1 MQRAE
6 GRSEENLPEG
16 RASREV
22 GPMPTSDPEPR
33 GPRPATLCVHDLE
46 HGPGAPLVPPIVR
59 SSTFRLDDEAYA
71 ARAAGRGDRSRCYG
85 RETSP
90 TVEAVE
96 ARIARLEGAERT
108 LVFASGQAAL
118 HALLMA
124 TLERGQRL
132 VLFRQIYGG
141 TVELAKTL
149 CPRLGVE
156 LERIDSNDLAALE
169 AQCDGRLALVLCE
182 SLSNPL
188 NHVADLPRL
197 AGLLAARAPLARL
210 AVDATL
216 ASPLGQRP
224 LALGA
229 HYVYHSA
236 TKYLGGHSDL
246 LGGALSGTDE
256 ALRPIWG
263 WRTRTGGCLDPEPAY
278 LLDRGIRTLALR
290 LAAQSA
296 SALHLARFLEGHP
309 RVLRVHHCGLASHPH
324 AALARELLAHTGGL
338 FSFVVR
344 GGDDEALRVIRA
356 LRLFAEAASL
366 GGVESLASRPRD
378 LSQVG
383 LSEEERRRAGLE
395 PGLIRLAV
403 GIEDVA
409 DLEEDLARALA

>member
-1 MQRAE
+1 MQNTKMESGDPHA
-6 GRSEENLPEG
+6 RSL
-16 RASREV
+16 
-22 GPMPTSDPEPR
+22 
-33 GPRPATLCVHDLE
+33 RPATLCVHADSG
-46 HGPGAPLVPPIVR
+46 GPGAPLAPPIVR
-59 SSTFRLDDEAYA
+59 SSIFRLDDRTYA
-71 ARAAGRGDRSRCYG
+71 ARAAGHAERSLCYT
-85 RETSP
+85 RETNP
-90 TVEAVE
+90 TLEAVE
-96 ARIARLEGAERT
+96 QRIARLEGAERT

-124 TLERGQRL
+124 TLERGQRV

-141 TVELAKTL
+141 TVDLVKLL

-156 LERIDSNDLAALE
+156 FARIDSNDFGALE
-169 AQCDGRLALVLCE
+169 GLCDSSLRLVLCE

-197 AGLLAARAPLARL
+197 AALLRARAPAAQL

-229 HYVYHSA
+229 QLVYHSA

-246 LGGALSGTDE
+246 IGGALSGSDE
-256 ALRPIWG
+256 LLRAVWL
-263 WRTRTGGCLDPEPAY
+263 WRTKAGGCMDPEPAY

-296 SALHLARFLEGHP
+296 SALSLARFLEQHP
-309 RVLRVHHCGLASHPH
+309 RVVRVHHCGLESHPQH
-324 AALARELLAHTGGL
+324 ALARELLAHTGGL
-338 FSFVVR
+338 FSFVVP
-344 GGDDEALRVIRA
+344 GGDEAALRVIRR
-356 LRLFAEAASL
+356 LELFAEAASL

-383 LSEEERRRAGLE
+383 LSEEERRLAGLE
-395 PGLIRLAV
+395 PGLIRLSV
-403 GIEDVA
+403 GIEDPA
-409 DLEEDLARALA
+409 DLQEDLARALG

>member
-1 MQRAE
+1 MEKSKTENDPHA
-6 GRSEENLPEG
+6 RSL
-16 RASREV
+16 
-22 GPMPTSDPEPR
+22 
-33 GPRPATLCVHDLE
+33 RPATLCVHADPG
-46 HGPGAPLVPPIVR
+46 GPGTPLTPPIVR
-59 SSTFRLDDEAYA
+59 SSIFRLDDRTYA
-71 ARAAGRGDRSRCYG
+71 ARAAGRAERSLCYT
-85 RETSP
+85 RETNP
-90 TVEAVE
+90 TIEAVE
-96 ARIARLEGAERT
+96 QRIARLEGAERT

-124 TLERGQRL
+124 TLERGQRV

-141 TVELAKTL
+141 TVDLVKLL

-156 LERIDSNDLAALE
+156 FERIDSNDFGALE
-169 AQCDGRLALVLCE
+169 RLCDSSLRLVLCE

-197 AGLLAARAPLARL
+197 AALLRARAPAARL

-229 HYVYHSA
+229 QLVYHSA

-246 LGGALSGTDE
+246 IGGALSGTDE
-256 ALRPIWG
+256 LLRAVWL
-263 WRTRTGGCLDPEPAY
+263 WRTKAGGCMDPEPAY

-296 SALHLARFLEGHP
+296 SALSLARFLERHP
-309 RVLRVHHCGLASHPH
+309 RVSRVHHCGLESHPQH
-324 AALARELLAHTGGL
+324 ALARELLVHTGGL
-338 FSFVVR
+338 FSFVVP
-344 GGDDEALRVIRA
+344 GGDEAALRVIRR
-356 LRLFAEAASL
+356 LELFAEAASL

-383 LSEEERRRAGLE
+383 LSEEERRLAGLE
-395 PGLIRLAV
+395 PGLIRLSV
-403 GIEDVA
+403 GIEDPA
-409 DLEEDLARALA
+409 DLQEDLGRALG